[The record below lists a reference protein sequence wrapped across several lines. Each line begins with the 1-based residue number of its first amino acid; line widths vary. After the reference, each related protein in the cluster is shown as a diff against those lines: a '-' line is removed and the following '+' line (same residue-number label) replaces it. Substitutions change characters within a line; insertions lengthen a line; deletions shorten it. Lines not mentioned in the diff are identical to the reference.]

1 MNEGSESERWDYE
14 LKIHEEEICNHL
26 KPLQISSITTRRTGS
41 VIAGI
46 FYFFWGQLTFF
57 RGPLSAMCDGEASEY

>member
-46 FYFFWGQLTFF
+46 FYIFFGLIDIFSRTVV
-57 RGPLSAMCDGEASEY
+57 CHV

>member
-46 FYFFWGQLTFF
+46 FIFFLG
-57 RGPLSAMCDGEASEY
+57 